1 MSHTA
6 ALTQVTPLSTHAG
19 QRWIGYLAALFTVFI
34 WSIYFLSLRLGA
46 LSPLGSLDITLFRY
60 AVPGVL
66 LLPLLV
72 ARRARLL
79 MVNPLWL
86 LGMMVGAGVPFFL
99 LSMFGMGLA
108 PVVQG
113 STLIPGTAPLFVTG
127 LAVLVFRQPLSV
139 WRRLGLGAVLA
150 GVCCLLWQGHRAG
163 GDLGLGQ
170 LLFLLCSLL
179 WALFTISVRQS
190 GLRPLEVAAVV
201 TVPNGLLAIG
211 YLLIGQ
217 TPLTL
222 SQVPMHEWL
231 SQLLV
236 QGLIVGLG
244 AGFLF
249 GYAIQRLGAEISAAI
264 GSLTP
269 VCATLLAWLLLQE
282 SIQPLT
288 GLGLMLV
295 TLGVICAS
303 GLLSREG

>member
-1 MSHTA
+1 MSHSA
-6 ALTQVTPLSTHAG
+6 ALTQVTPLSSPAG
-19 QRWIGYLAALFTVFI
+19 QRGLGYLAACTTVLI

-60 AVPGVL
+60 ALLGLL

-72 ARRARLL
+72 SRRARILA
-79 MVNPLWL
+79 VNPLWL
-86 LGMMVGAGVPFFL
+86 LGMVMGAGVPFFL
-99 LSMFGMGLA
+99 LSVLGMGLA

-127 LAVLVFRQPLSV
+127 LAVLVFRQPLSG

-150 GVCCLLWQGHRAG
+150 GVCCLLWQGRSAG
-163 GDLGLGQ
+163 SELGLGQ

-201 TVPNGLLAIG
+201 TVPNGALVIG
-211 YLLIGQ
+211 YLLLSQ

-269 VCATLLAWLLLQE
+269 VCATLLAWWWLQE
-282 SIQPLT
+282 SIHPLT
-288 GLGLMLV
+288 GVGLGLV
-295 TLGVICAS
+295 TMGVICAS
-303 GLLSREG
+303 GLLKKEG